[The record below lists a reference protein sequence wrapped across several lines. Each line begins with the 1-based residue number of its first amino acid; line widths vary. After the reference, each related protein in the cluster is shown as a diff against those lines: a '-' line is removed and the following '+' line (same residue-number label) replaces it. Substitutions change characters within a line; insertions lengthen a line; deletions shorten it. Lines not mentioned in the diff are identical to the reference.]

1 MTYLLH
7 RINRTVIANNAPY
20 LGHQT
25 ADFGAPAVDAA
36 LDQLAEIRGAVR
48 DELGVGR
55 AA

>member
-7 RINRTVIANNAPY
+7 RINRAVTDYNAPY
-20 LGHQT
+20 LGHQA
-25 ADFGAPAVDAA
+25 ADFGALAVDAA
-36 LDQLAEIRGAVR
+36 LDQLAKIRGAVR